1 MRPPHRILNR
11 NHVHRLAAEHLQ
23 SHLQFRDYKRKT
35 SAQVLWTLLLA
46 AAARITSLSDACL
59 RLRDAP
65 SDETARKALLATLP
79 DYATLQRQLN
89 AALAGYLPRTLRKHP
104 QRLAIDLTLIP
115 YHGQPFRDPSEVYR
129 GQAKDGTSHF
139 HAYATA
145 YVVKH
150 GQRYTV
156 ALTGVAKGEPLKDV
170 VQRLLRQAA
179 RVGVRPRLLVL
190 DRGFYSVAVVR
201 YLQRARYPFLMP
213 VVCHGRSPKQPGGPT
228 GSYVFRTW
236 RKSGWSRYT
245 LTEAK
250 TGRTATVRI
259 GVKCRNRRGERGRHG
274 REALVYAYWGHRPG
288 SPEAVFTTYRLRFGI
303 ESSYRQMHEGRIR
316 TTTRRPEVRLL
327 YAGIALVLRNLWV
340 WLHHAVLSMPRRGGR
355 VILLERLRWKTLLL
369 WLLHVAESMFGVAD
383 TTVTERTLP
392 YELAG

>member
-1 MRPPHRILNR
+1 MRQPHRILHR
-11 NHVHRLAAEHLQ
+11 DHVHRLAAEHLQ
-23 SHLQFRDYKRKT
+23 SHLRFRDYKRKT
-35 SAQVLWTLLLA
+35 SAQTLWALLLA

-59 RLRDAP
+59 RLCDAP

-89 AALAGYLPRTLRKHP
+89 AALAGYLPKTLRKHL

-115 YHGQPFRDPSEVYR
+115 YHGKPFRDPSEIYR
-129 GQAKDGTSHF
+129 SQAKDGTSHF

-145 YVVKH
+145 YVVRH

-156 ALTGVAKGEPLKDV
+156 ALTGVAKGESLKDV

-179 RVGVRPRLLVL
+179 RVGIRPRLLLL

-201 YLQRARYPFLMP
+201 YLQQARYPFLMP

-236 RKSGWSRYT
+236 SKSGWAEYT
-245 LTEAK
+245 LRDAK
-250 TGRTATVRI
+250 KRPATVPI
-259 GVKCRNRRGERGRHG
+259 CVKCRNRRGERGRHG
-274 REALVYAYWGHRPG
+274 REALVYAYWGYQPAT
-288 SPEAVFTTYRLRFGI
+288 PDAVFTTYRLRFGI

-340 WLHHAVLSMPRRGGR
+340 WLHYAVLSRPRRGGR
-355 VILLERLRWKTLLL
+355 VILLERLRWETLLL
-369 WLLHVAESMFGVAD
+369 WLLHVAELLFGVAD
-383 TTVTERTLP
+383 ATVTERDVE